1 MAVWLISGDASMV
14 SLELTA
20 LVDRLVG
27 DDDRSMIVEDFDC
40 ADSALHPGAIVDALT
55 TSSLFSSRRVVVV
68 RNAHELDA
76 TVSQAVAAGVD
87 SRIEGADLVITG
99 KPPKSLADA
108 CKRAGAETVGT
119 ATPTRA
125 NDRIGFVEAKFVEAG
140 FTYSA
145 DAARLVATWFG
156 DDLGRMSGLIA
167 TLLSAYG
174 EGAKL
179 SRSDIEAFLGEAGAV
194 KPWDLTDAIDR
205 GDVNGSLT
213 MLHRMMGPGDSHP
226 LQILSLLANRY
237 AQMMKLDGRGVRTVD
252 DAVSI
257 LGGKPF
263 MVGKVLTQYQ
273 RLGSG
278 GVAKAVGLIAAADI
292 DLRGGKDWDAGLV
305 MEVLV
310 ARLAALA
317 GAQRATG
324 ATTSRR

>member
-1 MAVWLISGDASMV
+1 MG

-40 ADSALHPGAIVDALT
+40 ADSSVHPGAIVDALT
-55 TSSLFSSRRVVVV
+55 TMSMFANRRVLVV
-68 RNAHELDA
+68 RNVNELGTA
-76 TVSQAVAAGVD
+76 QAEAVAAGIDARLEEVD
-87 SRIEGADLVITG
+87 VVITG
-99 KPPKSLADA
+99 KPTKPIADA
-108 CKRAGAETVGT
+108 CKRARAETIGT
-119 ATPTRA
+119 AAPTRV
-125 NDRIGFVEAKFVEAG
+125 NDRIEFVEAKFVEAG

-145 DAARLVATWFG
+145 DAVRLVASWFG
-156 DDLGRMSGLIA
+156 GDMARITGLIS
-167 TLLSAYG
+167 TLLSAHG

-179 SRSDIEAFLGEAGAV
+179 SRSDVEAFLGDAGSV
-194 KPWDLTDAIDR
+194 NPWDLTDAIDK

-213 MLHRMMGPGDSHP
+213 MLHRLMGPGDSHP
-226 LQILSLLANRY
+226 LQILALLANRY
-237 AQMMKLDGRGVRTVD
+237 AQMMKLDGRDVRSVD
-252 DAVSI
+252 DAVTI

-263 MVGKVLTQYQ
+263 TAGKVLTQYQ

-278 GVAKAVGLIAAADI
+278 GVAKAVSLIALADI
-292 DLRGGKDWDAGLV
+292 DLRGGKDWEADLV

-317 GAQRATG
+317 GSGR